1 MIFYETAAQ
10 PRGLLLLVYAG
21 AGMGLLYDL
30 LSPFRRGRGK
40 ILPFAVDFFFCLLS
54 GALCFLALALGGES
68 RLRLYACAGLSCG
81 AVIYALGIRRI
92 IGGGL
97 DLVKKRLIRKE
108 KRESAAND
116 TTKEKGA

>member
-21 AGMGLLYDL
+21 AGVGLLYDL

-40 ILPFAVDFFFCLLS
+40 ILPFAADFFFCLLS

-68 RLRLYACAGLSCG
+68 RLRLHVCLGLLCG
-81 AVIYALGIRRI
+81 AVIYAWGIRRLLKGI
-92 IGGGL
+92 AG
-97 DLVKKRLIRKE
+97 LVKKRLFRKE
-108 KRESAAND
+108 KGEAAAND
-116 TTKEKGA
+116 TTEEKGA